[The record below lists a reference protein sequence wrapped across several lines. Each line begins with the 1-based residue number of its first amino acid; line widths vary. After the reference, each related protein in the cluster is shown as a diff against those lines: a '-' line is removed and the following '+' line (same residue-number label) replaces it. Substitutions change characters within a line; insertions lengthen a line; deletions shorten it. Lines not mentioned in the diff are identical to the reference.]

1 MRYALYFTPSASD
14 PLTLAAQRWLG
25 RNAFTGALLEQ
36 PAADGFDAAALSGL
50 TADPRRYGF
59 HATLKAPFALAE
71 GRSEAELVA
80 EVGRFVSEIEPF
92 VIPEVVVGRLG
103 SFFALVPGDHCEELQ
118 GFAGEVVRRF
128 ERFRA
133 PLTSADI
140 ARRKPDE
147 LTAAERQ
154 NLVQWGYPYVF
165 DEFRFHMTLTGRVP
179 AERRD
184 AVEGVLLDYFA
195 EFHGRPLPVTGL
207 ALFREPSRGADFTV
221 HSLFPLGGAANRKT
235 A

>member
-1 MRYALYFTPSASD
+1 MRYALYFTPPASD

-25 RNAFTGALLEQ
+25 RNAFNGASLEQ
-36 PAADGFDAAALSGL
+36 PVVQGFDAAALSDL

-59 HATLKAPFALAE
+59 HATLKAPFTLAE
-71 GRSEAELVA
+71 GHSEAELVA
-80 EVGRFVSEIEPF
+80 EVARFVSEVEPF
-92 VIPEVVVGRLG
+92 ELPEAIIGRLG
-103 SFFALVPGDHCEELQ
+103 SFFALVPGDRSKPLQ
-118 GFAGEVVRRF
+118 SFAGEVVRRF

-133 PLTSADI
+133 PLASADI

-184 AVEGVLLDYFA
+184 AVEGVLLDQFA
-195 EFHGRPLPVTGL
+195 EFHGRPLEIHGL

-235 A
+235 V